1 MANNP
6 PSFRRPSPITKEMV
20 HPEAAQAINNNTDS
34 CFDLQNALVA
44 VNTKVEALKTAAAS
58 SSSSSGSSSKPS
70 APIVSSFSGQGT
82 VNNQTGSTSYATQSS
97 DNGAMIVLDDSS
109 PVAVA
114 LNSTATAP
122 FYCFITNIGTGLVTL
137 TPTNGVTVN
146 GAASFPLPQ
155 NYTSLVVFSFGVW
168 WASAMPIVPQTFNAV
183 AHEFLKSYDSTTGI
197 FVAGQPSFT
206 DLLGIATTVQI
217 GTGTPSAGQY
227 VDGGTGAWTTL
238 PGGLSVTIT
247 TAALTIGGTQGSQTF
262 TSGRLTS
269 QVQAT

>member
-34 CFDLQNALVA
+34 CFDLQNALFA
-44 VNTKVEALKTAAAS
+44 VNTKVEALKTAAS
-58 SSSSSGSSSKPS
+58 SSSSNSSSSIPA
-70 APIVSSFSGQGT
+70 APVIAPFSGQGT

-109 PVAVA
+109 PVALS
-114 LNSTATAP
+114 LNSTVTAP
-122 FYCFITNIGTGLVTL
+122 FYCFITNLGAGLATL
-137 TPTNGVTVN
+137 TPTNGVTIN
-146 GAASFPLPQ
+146 GAASFSLPQ
-155 NYTSLVVFSFGVW
+155 NYTSLVAFYFGVW
-168 WASAMPIVPQTFNAV
+168 WASELPIVPQTFTAV
-183 AHEFLKSYDSTTGI
+183 AHEFLKSYDATTGI
-197 FVAGQPSFT
+197 FVAAQPAFG
-206 DLLGIATTVQI
+206 DLLGIATTAQI